1 MAKNKILFVLS
12 VFLFFLSGNLFFPQS
27 LRSGGLSGTQNPG
40 AENLNAGNGSRTAS
54 YPDSENTEPENPVE
68 PGENLSDENLESYE
82 EYDEAK
88 VKGNW
93 QILNWE
99 EDSSAVLKYDVE
111 VQSLIDGVYQTV
123 RFMRQED
130 NSTSVKIQPPLQP
143 GNYRYRF
150 IPYNFFGIAEEDTEY
165 EYFTIYLS
173 YQPEIRSVSV
183 KVNMGNTIYLDE
195 MNDGLVS
202 AGGLNL
208 FSLPSSGTEISFTE
222 YFLQSQTRKNFRYVP
237 EFLSAGENGRNA
249 EFFLDLNSLDIGT
262 YNLVARDASGLES
275 ERANRNQIQIKFRKA
290 VDFDVSAGYALPFV
304 IFDDTIRTYF
314 GRSFFPLSATAKI
327 SFLPFKRR
335 FGYFGLGISAIYSRM
350 DMKNDSYSLGGNLF
364 TGHLN
369 FIYQF
374 PVRFRAKAS
383 NWQKHL
389 ATLELHGGIGATL
402 FNDYKFLFP
411 HGIETEPLNSLDL
424 SFTAGA
430 SFQFYITNRLYTEA
444 GADFIWSFVSG
455 MTLGTADM
463 TLGALVPSLCV
474 GWQF

>member
-1 MAKNKILFVLS
+1 MAKNKFLFVVFAFLLFS
-12 VFLFFLSGNLFFPQS
+12 VFVGGNQVFSQERVS
-27 LRSGGLSGTQNPG
+27 SVSEAVSRSAS
-40 AENLNAGNGSRTAS
+40 ENNVAV
-54 YPDSENTEPENPVE
+54 SENTNQESAENQDSADTEV
-68 PGENLSDENLESYE
+68 YE
-82 EYDEAK
+82 EYDEAN
-88 VKGNW
+88 VKGKW

-99 EDSSAVLKYDVE
+99 DDSGAVMKYDVE
-111 VQSLIDGVYQTV
+111 VQSLVGGVYQTV

-130 NSTSVKIQPPLQP
+130 NSTSVKVQPPLPP

-150 IPYNFFGIAEEDTEY
+150 IPYNFFGIAEDSTEY
-165 EYFTIYLS
+165 EYFTIYDS
-173 YQPEIRSVSV
+173 YQPEIRSVNV
-183 KVNMGNTIYLDE
+183 KVNMGSTIYLDE

-202 AGGLNL
+202 AGGINL
-208 FSLPSSGTEISFTE
+208 FPLPETGTEISFTE
-222 YFLQSQTRKNFRYVP
+222 YFLQSMTRRNFRYVP
-237 EFLSAGENGRNA
+237 ELLSVSENGRSL

-262 YNLVARDASGLES
+262 YSLVARDASGLES
-275 ERANRNQIQIKFRKA
+275 EKSNRSQIQIKFRKA
-290 VDFDVSAGYALPFV
+290 VDFDVSVGYALPFV
-304 IFDDTIRTYF
+304 MFDDTVRTYF
-314 GRSFFPLSATAKI
+314 DRTFFPLSASAKI

-364 TGHLN
+364 LGHLN

-374 PVRFRAKAS
+374 PVRFRARSS

-402 FNDYKFLFP
+402 FNDYKFHFP

-430 SFQFYITNRLYTEA
+430 SFQFYITNRLYTELS
-444 GADFIWSFVSG
+444 GDFVWSFASD
-455 MTLGTADM
+455 MTLGT
-463 TLGALVPSLCV
+463 LVPSLSV